1 MHVIFFF
8 QFSFFEYRAEALS
21 ALMMPSISQCA
32 SIAERELKLVSISK
46 KFTKNSKG
54 TAFLAYGC
62 SVFLHICMVL
72 WRISPH
78 GGILTR
84 CVRGQGNAQKKSDTQ
99 ACHSECLHN
108 GIILIVY
115 ILQICCCKGTTKNA
129 NAQIF

>member
-1 MHVIFFF
+1 M
-8 QFSFFEYRAEALS
+8 
-21 ALMMPSISQCA
+21 
-32 SIAERELKLVSISK
+32 SK
-46 KFTKNSKG
+46 KITKNCKG
-54 TAFLAYGC
+54 TAFLAHDC

-108 GIILIVY
+108 GIILIAY
-115 ILQICCCKGTTKNA
+115 ILQIFVGAKVMISYEIRKSYTK
-129 NAQIF
+129 FFRL

>member
-46 KFTKNSKG
+46 KFTKNCKG

-84 CVRGQGNAQKKSDTQ
+84 CVRGQGNAQKRATRKRVT
-99 ACHSECLHN
+99 LN
-108 GIILIVY
+108 VY
-115 ILQICCCKGTTKNA
+115 TTE
-129 NAQIF
+129 

>member
-1 MHVIFFF
+1 M
-8 QFSFFEYRAEALS
+8 
-21 ALMMPSISQCA
+21 
-32 SIAERELKLVSISK
+32 SK
-46 KFTKNSKG
+46 KITKNCKG
-54 TAFLAYGC
+54 TAFLAHGC

-115 ILQICCCKGTTKNA
+115 ILQICWCKGTT
-129 NAQIF
+129 FS